1 MRLNDPATRQAP
13 ELVSRLRQLPLF
25 ASMAEDKLSGIISHA
40 ALKRFCRGCDV
51 FQEGALLESY
61 YVLLRGSV
69 MGYQICPSGDIVAV
83 ALFHAVETLGE
94 STLFNDHQAG
104 ISVKAIT
111 DLELLALDR
120 SYFEGLARDDSE
132 ILMGIIR
139 NKHRRSRMLQRRLR
153 DLLSSRS
160 HQRVTNILVSLFDHV
175 GDEICITHHQL
186 GELTANTRETVSFQ
200 LEQLQSLGII
210 SLQRG
215 RIQVTEP
222 NMLKR
227 MANDVP

>member
-1 MRLNDPATRQAP
+1 MRLNEPVTLQAP
-13 ELVSRLRQLPLF
+13 EIISTMRELPLF
-25 ASMAEDKLSGIISHA
+25 ESMADEKLSRIINHA
-40 ALKRFCRGCDV
+40 MLKRVHRGCDA

-69 MGYQICPSGDIVAV
+69 MGYQICQSGDIVAV

-94 STLFNDHQAG
+94 STLFNDHRAA
-104 ISVKAIT
+104 ISAKAIT
-111 DLELLALDR
+111 DLDLLAIDR
-120 SYFEGLARDDSE
+120 AYFEGLAKDDSE

-160 HQRVTNILVSLFDHV
+160 HQRVTNILISLFDHV

-215 RIQVTEP
+215 RILVKEP
-222 NMLKR
+222 SMLKR
-227 MANDVP
+227 MANDMP